1 MLAKLEKWLLRCR
14 FEKVD
19 GERQLEM
26 MRIDCGGSHS
36 VRSDMKQPPANQL
49 GIRALIAA
57 IVLGTVGALTIMIVP
72 GFVMLVGSHSRLDD
86 RQLGFVASWDI
97 NATAVAIGLATF
109 LIARVDWRRMALAG
123 LSLIAIGNLWTALSH
138 DYVFIVAS
146 RICAGLGEGLAI
158 AVSFAALGCAPNPD
172 RAFGIYLVVGLS
184 VSAALLALLPELQG
198 AFGSAAVFTGL
209 GLATLASALLLFWL
223 PRCNPASEDWQGSV
237 AKLPLRLAVP
247 SLLGVFLYFIAQGA
261 MWSYFERIGSASGVE
276 AGVIGQAMGISSFAG
291 VGGALLA
298 AWICN
303 SFGRILPLSVSGAL
317 SLLSFWLLHGQ
328 VSPTALIVSGI
339 LLNFAWNLAQPLL
352 SGICANADSRGRV
365 VVAMGCIQTVGFGV
379 GPALAAVMLR
389 GQNFSPAIWM
399 SMIVLTTSLLIVTL
413 GIRSD
418 GRQPA
423 ALPLRVP

>member
-1 MLAKLEKWLLRCR
+1 
-14 FEKVD
+14 
-19 GERQLEM
+19 
-26 MRIDCGGSHS
+26 
-36 VRSDMKQPPANQL
+36 MKQLPGNQL

-72 GFVMLVGSHSRLDD
+72 GFVMLVGSHSQLDD
-86 RQLGFVASWDI
+86 RQLGFVAAWDI

-109 LIARVDWRRMALAG
+109 LIARVSWRRMAFAG
-123 LSLIAIGNLWTALSH
+123 LGLIAIGQVATALSH
-138 DYVFIVAS
+138 DYFFIVAS
-146 RICAGLGEGLAI
+146 RVCAGLGEGLAI

-198 AFGSAAVFTGL
+198 TFGPAAVFMGL
-209 GLATLASALLLFWL
+209 GIATLASALLLTWL
-223 PRCNPASEDWQGSV
+223 PRCNPAIEQWQSTD
-237 AKLPLRLAVP
+237 ARLSIRLALP

-261 MWSYFERIGSASGVE
+261 MWSYFERIGSASGVQP
-276 AGVIGQAMGISSFAG
+276 AIIGQAMGISSLAG

-298 AWICN
+298 AWICT
-303 SFGRILPLSVSGAL
+303 SLGRILPLSVSGAL

-328 VSPTALIVSGI
+328 VSATALMASGI

-352 SGICANADSRGRV
+352 SGICANADARGRV
-365 VVAMGCIQTVGFGV
+365 VVAMGCIQTIGFGV

-389 GQNFSPAIWM
+389 GQDFSAAIWM
-399 SMIVLTTSLLIVTL
+399 STIVLTTSLLIVTL

-418 GRQPA
+418 RRPPV